1 MIPALARWN
10 GDHAMTKDT
19 TKEAAVAAEALLLD
33 DWFDAIEDGVRARAR
48 GFIET
53 MLEEELSEALS
64 RPRYGRRK
72 PGEDEAAPSVVGV
85 RHGHRERTLTG
96 TFGKTRIA
104 VPRARLTGEDG
115 KTREWRSGSLRAYQR
130 RTRAA
135 DALIAG
141 AYLAGTNTC
150 RVRRALNAVFAGP
163 VGKDVVSRV
172 WRKTKGDWDAWNARS
187 LAEEPIVRLIL
198 DGTVARVRLDRRATS
213 ISLLVALGVR
223 ADGQK
228 MLLAIKSRGGEGE
241 AAWRALL
248 DDLVRRGL
256 RTPELV
262 VIDGAPGLEKAL
274 AALWPDMA
282 VQRCTGHKNRNLLA
296 HAPQRLRGRRSAAA
310 AALRAPP
317 EAARAARH
325 EEISNDYRDMI

>member
-1 MIPALARWN
+1 MVVPQHVSDGAKPLVGTASSLSELRSKTCRKVPSRDRSNWVGVVSGLFNPNDFGVGALERRPRHDE
-10 GDHAMTKDT
+10 GY

-141 AYLAGTNTC
+141 LISQ
-150 RVRRALNAVFAGP
+150 GP
-163 VGKDVVSRV
+163 
-172 WRKTKGDWDAWNARS
+172 TPAACDAR
-187 LAEEPIVRLIL
+187 
-198 DGTVARVRLDRRATS
+198 
-213 ISLLVALGVR
+213 
-223 ADGQK
+223 
-228 MLLAIKSRGGEGE
+228 
-241 AAWRALL
+241 
-248 DDLVRRGL
+248 
-256 RTPELV
+256 
-262 VIDGAPGLEKAL
+262 
-274 AALWPDMA
+274 
-282 VQRCTGHKNRNLLA
+282 
-296 HAPQRLRGRRSAAA
+296 
-310 AALRAPP
+310 
-317 EAARAARH
+317 
-325 EEISNDYRDMI
+325 

>member
-141 AYLAGTNTC
+141 AYLAGTNTR
-150 RVRRALNAVFAGP
+150 RVRRGLNAVLAGP

-172 WRKTKGDWDAWNARS
+172 WRKTKGT
-187 LAEEPIVRLIL
+187 
-198 DGTVARVRLDRRATS
+198 GTPGMRVRS
-213 ISLLVALGVR
+213 P
-223 ADGQK
+223 
-228 MLLAIKSRGGEGE
+228 KSRSCG
-241 AAWRALL
+241 
-248 DDLVRRGL
+248 
-256 RTPELV
+256 
-262 VIDGAPGLEKAL
+262 
-274 AALWPDMA
+274 
-282 VQRCTGHKNRNLLA
+282 
-296 HAPQRLRGRRSAAA
+296 
-310 AALRAPP
+310 
-317 EAARAARH
+317 
-325 EEISNDYRDMI
+325 